1 MHMILLCFFWLR
13 GQTANN
19 VASRLYWLVASP
31 REQNLVCFLQRGVLL
46 LNFRYRLL
54 NVTPEVVYGPAIV
67 LPSHFRVLKNGLL
80 MSHLVDHFMAA
91 LHHPLA
97 HILAQNTEPN
107 RFYR

>member
-1 MHMILLCFFWLR
+1 
-13 GQTANN
+13 
-19 VASRLYWLVASP
+19 
-31 REQNLVCFLQRGVLL
+31 VCFLQRDIQL
-46 LNFRYRLL
+46 LNFQYRFP
-54 NVTPEVVYGPAIV
+54 NVTPEVISRPANV